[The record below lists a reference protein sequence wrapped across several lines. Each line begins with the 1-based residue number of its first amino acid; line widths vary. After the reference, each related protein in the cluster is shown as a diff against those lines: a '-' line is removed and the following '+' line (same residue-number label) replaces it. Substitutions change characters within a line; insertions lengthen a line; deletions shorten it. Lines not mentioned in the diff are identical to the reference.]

1 MIIFGKLKWSNLFSY
16 GPDNEIDFSADALTQ
31 IIGRNGHGKSSIALI
46 LEEVLFNKNS
56 KGIKKSDILNRNGK
70 AKSYAISLD
79 FVSGADNYRI
89 STTRGSTQTVKLER
103 NGVDISSHT
112 ATGTFKLLEDI
123 LGFDHKTFSQIVY
136 QSSAASLEFL
146 TATDGNRKKFLIDLL
161 NLSKYTEAAEVFKC
175 VAKDVSDR
183 ATVVRTRIASADD
196 WLKQYSGMNMNVEA
210 LLEVPESP
218 RSLVEEAVRT
228 RAKIQSI
235 DASNK
240 QILDNNKYKELL
252 DATPV
257 KTTIEKPVKPAP
269 VQPAVQQL
277 NTEAAQTMRVAQ
289 AAIDKVRKLGKVCIT
304 CAQPIDESMVHSI
317 INERTYEYDEAKA
330 QFDSTG
336 EQLDIAAR
344 DLREFDRLMKIW
356 SKEEQNRV
364 AYEKYHNLYNPDLG
378 PSLLDKDELD
388 ALVKSNEA
396 TIKNIEARIQQVT
409 LANAKSV
416 AHNAKIQLIESQMQ
430 DMRAAASVNRE
441 ELEKIS
447 ARLASLQVLV
457 KTFSPTGLVAYKIE
471 CLIKDL
477 EDTTNLY
484 LTEISSGRFQLGF
497 KIAAADKLNVVITDN
512 GIDIDIA
519 ALSGGERA
527 RVNTAALLGIRKLM
541 QSLSNT
547 RINLLFLDE
556 TIDNLDVDGKEK
568 LVEILLAEEHLNT
581 FVISHGFT
589 HPLLE
594 KITVVKTNNISRIE

>member
-1 MIIFGKLKWSNLFSY
+1 MITFGKLKWSNLFSY
-16 GPDNEIDFSADALTQ
+16 GEDNEINFSAEPLTQ

-56 KGIKKSDILNRNGK
+56 KGIKKSDILNRNSK
-70 AKSYAISLD
+70 AKSYAVSLE
-79 FVSGADNYRI
+79 FVSGEDKYCI
-89 STTRGSTQTVKLER
+89 STVRGSTQTVKFVR
-103 NGVDISSHT
+103 NGLDISSHT
-112 ATGTFKLLEDI
+112 ATGTFKLLESI

-136 QSSAASLEFL
+136 QSSAGSLEFL

-161 NLSKYTEAAEVFKC
+161 NLSKYTEAAEIFKAA
-175 VAKDVSDR
+175 AKDVSDR
-183 ATVVRTRIASADD
+183 STVVRTKISSADE
-196 WLKQYSGMNMNVEA
+196 WLKQYSSMGMQHEV
-210 LLEVPESP
+210 LLEVPVSP
-218 RSLVEEAVRT
+218 RALVEEAVRVRT
-228 RAKIQSI
+228 KIQSI
-235 DASNK
+235 DANNK

-252 DATPV
+252 DSTPV
-257 KTTIEKPVKPAP
+257 VNTVEKPIKPAGVTQM
-269 VQPAVQQL
+269 VQKF
-277 NTEAAQTMRVAQ
+277 NTESAQTMRVCQ
-289 AAIDKVRKLGKVCIT
+289 AAIDKVRKLGHTCIT
-304 CAQPIDESMVHSI
+304 CAQPISELMVQSI
-317 INERTYEYDEAKA
+317 IRENTEEYEYAKA
-330 QFDSTG
+330 QFDDTS
-336 EQLDIAAR
+336 ERIKLASKELQ
-344 DLREFDRLMKIW
+344 EFDRLMKIW
-356 SKEEQNRV
+356 SKEDQNRI
-364 AYEKYHNLYNPDLG
+364 AYEKYHSLYNPELQAE
-378 PSLLDKDELD
+378 LMDKNELE
-388 ALVKSNEA
+388 ALVRSNEA
-396 TIKNIEARIQQVT
+396 TILSVEKKIKELT
-409 LANAKSV
+409 LTNAKHV
-416 AHNAKIQLIESQMQ
+416 AHNAKIDLVKTQMQ
-430 DMRAAASVNRE
+430 DMRLVLTTNRE

-484 LTEISSGRFQLGF
+484 LTEISGGRFQLGF
-497 KIAAADKLNVVITDN
+497 KIASADKLNVVICDN
-512 GIDIDIA
+512 GIDIDIN

-556 TIDNLDVDGKEK
+556 TIDNLDMDGKEK